1 MESVKK
7 NTLLADSMR
16 LSFGSQDVL
25 NGAWL
30 RAETGKV
37 TGVLGRNGSGKSC
50 MFRIIMGELK
60 PQEHFIKLNEC
71 VVTGSDEMGL
81 YIKYLP
87 QKPFLPPKMTL
98 WKAFSFF
105 GKEYKEFAVEFPH
118 FAQYEDVE
126 VKELSGGEIRIVEI
140 WLCLNSGSP
149 FCILDEP
156 FSYLAPVYVEQV
168 QKMIQSR
175 KWEMGIIISDHN
187 YNALLEISDDVLLLS
202 DGYVHLVKEMNDLV
216 RYGYCR

>member
-87 QKPFLPPKMTL
+87 QKPFLPPKM
-98 WKAFSFF
+98 
-105 GKEYKEFAVEFPH
+105 
-118 FAQYEDVE
+118 
-126 VKELSGGEIRIVEI
+126 
-140 WLCLNSGSP
+140 
-149 FCILDEP
+149 
-156 FSYLAPVYVEQV
+156 EQL
-168 QKMIQSR
+168 K
-175 KWEMGIIISDHN
+175 K
-187 YNALLEISDDVLLLS
+187 
-202 DGYVHLVKEMNDLV
+202 
-216 RYGYCR
+216 